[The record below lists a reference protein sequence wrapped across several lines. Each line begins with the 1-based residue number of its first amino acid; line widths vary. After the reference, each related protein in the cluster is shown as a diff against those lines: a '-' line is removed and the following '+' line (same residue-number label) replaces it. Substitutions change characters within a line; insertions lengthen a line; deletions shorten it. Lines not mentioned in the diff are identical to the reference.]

1 MPRYSEEQIREY
13 AHKLWEREGR
23 PEGKADDFWHQAK
36 SELESDAPGDE
47 RPETGARVGKSAAQA
62 PLRHWAG
69 DVVTGGTLHPIKR
82 FRLALI

>member
-1 MPRYSEEQIREY
+1 LSAKATIAIDTIAVTAVPLPQFSIFEERPMPRYSEEEIREY

-47 RPETGARVGKSAAQA
+47 DPKPMPE
-62 PLRHWAG
+62 
-69 DVVTGGTLHPIKR
+69 
-82 FRLALI
+82 